1 MWGRVCRERVCG
13 GKEQIVS
20 NCMLKTEVT
29 FMQVATGANMTAV
42 TTLSNARTLNS
53 SAAELRNNVTDTRN
67 TIDELEQEVQEDRV
81 AIATAASSANATI
94 VAVSVLENR
103 ITQLQV

>member
-1 MWGRVCRERVCG
+1 M
-13 GKEQIVS
+13 K
-20 NCMLKTEVT
+20 EVT
-29 FMQVATGANMTAV
+29 FMQVATGANRTAT

-53 SAAELRNNVTDTRN
+53 TAAELRSNVTVTRD
-67 TIDELEQEVQEDRV
+67 TIDTLEQEVQEDWV

-94 VAVSVLENR
+94 VAVSILENR

>member
-1 MWGRVCRERVCG
+1 MYA
-13 GKEQIVS
+13 KD
-20 NCMLKTEVT
+20 EVT
-29 FMQVATGANMTAV
+29 FLQVASGANMTAA

-53 SAAELRNNVTDTRN
+53 SAAELRNNVTVTKDN
-67 TIDELEQEVQEDRV
+67 IDVLEQEVQEDRV

-94 VAVSVLENR
+94 VAISALENR